1 MVSKKYDIIVH
12 GATGFT
18 GKLICQYLYNHQD
31 IKQIKWGIS
40 GRNSSKLSLLADQYK
55 VDFIQADSFDLESL
69 DRVTKKTK
77 LIISVVGPYS
87 LYGKKLVESCINNKC
102 HYLDLT
108 GEPEFVNFVEENF
121 SKKAK
126 DNDTILMNCCGFE
139 SIPPDLG
146 VYYTIKQLEESN
158 VEITTFLKTKGK
170 ISGGTWAS
178 FLNSFSNKK
187 PIIKKG
193 LQANKKSKKI
203 FYVKKLGKW
212 ALIFP
217 VIDKH
222 IVKKSAAS
230 LGYGD
235 NFSFNQYIVFK
246 SLIRII
252 SLIGSISIISILAKS
267 KFLRNWLISFIPSGK
282 GPNKNERNKHWFEL
296 VIFGRTK
303 SQMIKT
309 IVSGGD
315 PGYGET
321 AKFISEMA
329 LCIIFD
335 NDKLNANKGVITPAQ
350 CAGDLMIERLK
361 RSGIKFEH
369 KLTNLN

>member
-1 MVSKKYDIIVH
+1 MVNKEYDIIVY

-18 GKLICQYLYNHQD
+18 GKIICEYLHNHED
-31 IKQIKWGIS
+31 IKQIKWAIS
-40 GRNSSKLSLLADQYK
+40 GRNLSKLKLLSDKYK
-55 VDFIQADSFDLESL
+55 VNFIEANSFDIQSL
-69 DRVTKKTK
+69 DKITKKSK

-87 LYGKKLVESCINNKC
+87 LYGKKLIESCVNNKC

-126 DNDTILMNCCGFE
+126 DNDVILMNCCGFE

-146 VYYTIKQLEESN
+146 VYYTMKQLKESDAK
-158 VEITTFLKTKGK
+158 VTTFLKTKGK

-193 LQANKKSKKI
+193 LQSSKKSKKI
-203 FYVKKLGKW
+203 FYVKELKKW

-222 IVKKSAAS
+222 IVKKSAKS
-230 LGYGD
+230 LDYGD
-235 NFSFNQYIVFK
+235 SFSFNQYIVFK
-246 SLIRII
+246 SFFRII
-252 SLIGSISIISILAKS
+252 FLISSILVISLLAKS
-267 KFLRNWLISFIPSGK
+267 KILRNWLTSFIPSGN
-282 GPNKNERNKHWFEL
+282 GPNRKERSKHWFEL
-296 VIFGRTK
+296 QIFAHTK
-303 SQMIKT
+303 SQIVKT

-329 LCIIFD
+329 LCISLD
-335 NDKLNANKGVITPAQ
+335 YDKLNANKGVLTPAQ
-350 CAGDLMIERLK
+350 CTGYLMIERLK
-361 RSGIKFEH
+361 RYGIKFEH
-369 KLTNLN
+369 KLKNLT

>member
-1 MVSKKYDIIVH
+1 MVSKEYDIIVY

-18 GKLICQYLYNHQD
+18 GKLICEYLYTHQD
-31 IKQIKWGIS
+31 TNQLKWAIS
-40 GRNSSKLSLLADQYK
+40 GRNPSKLSILATQYK
-55 VDFIQADSFDLESL
+55 VDFIEADSFNVKSL
-69 DRVTKKTK
+69 DKITKVAK

-87 LYGKKLVESCINNKC
+87 LYGKKLVKSCVDNRC

-108 GEPEFVNFVEENF
+108 GEPEFVNFVEQKF

-126 DNDTILMNCCGFE
+126 DKGVILMNCCGFE

-146 VYYTIKQLEESN
+146 VYYTTKQLKDSN
-158 VEITTFLKTKGK
+158 AKITTFLKTKGK

-193 LQANKKSKKI
+193 LQGSKRSKKI
-203 FYVKKLGKW
+203 FYVKELKKW

-222 IVKKSAAS
+222 IVKKSAKS
-230 LGYGD
+230 LDYGD
-235 NFSFNQYIVFK
+235 RFSFNQYIVFK
-246 SLIRII
+246 SLLRII
-252 SLIGSISIISILAKS
+252 SLVASISVISILAKS
-267 KFLRNWLISFIPSGK
+267 KLLRNWLISFIPSGN
-282 GPNKNERNKHWFEL
+282 GPNEKERNKHWFE
-296 VIFGRTK
+296 VKIFAHTK
-303 SQMIKT
+303 SQIVRT
-309 IVSGGD
+309 TVSGGD

-329 LCIIFD
+329 LCITFD
-335 NDKLNANKGVITPAQ
+335 NDKLNVDRGVVTPAQ

-361 RSGIKFEH
+361 KRGIKFEY
-369 KLTNLN
+369 KITNLN